1 MKYCSN
7 LKSKMKEAISFKRIR
22 ISKFLYC
29 NVIVNFIITWQ
40 ISYNTL
46 LHFGSVI
53 PTDVPGYI
61 SQAKSLDVVTSAH
74 QSYRIGVPIIANI
87 INNIIDSIPG
97 LKTLS
102 ALTLKSDFSYYLS
115 FYIFNVFL
123 STLVFILLY
132 LILQELNCN
141 KYISLILIYS
151 LQLSTTYQA
160 MISLA
165 NVDLIVIFFI
175 CIQIYISLKLIHL
188 KHVFSLA
195 FLVSLISI
203 FFKEYIFLAVF
214 PSIVI
219 LLKSKYKSILT
230 KLSLLAF
237 YLISISS
244 SIVLY
249 RKIFDLITYPNSE
262 YKYVNYVKGDLT
274 YMLEKLIT
282 PSFNLNTVQNFIQ
295 FSPVLLVFI
304 LMVSLLSKNFRSY
317 AINKYIYSILP
328 FFIFIALSGVA
339 TYPIRVFFPYYIY
352 IILILPS
359 SPLFEPKNN
368 KLINLK

>member
-1 MKYCSN
+1 MKV
-7 LKSKMKEAISFKRIR
+7 AIFGKKIR
-22 ISKFLYC
+22 ISKFLYF
-29 NVIVNFIITWQ
+29 NVIVNFILIWQ

-53 PTDVPGYI
+53 PTDVSGYI
-61 SQAKSLDVVTSAH
+61 SQAKSLAVVTSPH
-74 QSYRIGVPIIANI
+74 QSYRIGIPLIANI
-87 INNIIDSIPG
+87 IKNIIDSIPG

-102 ALTLKSDFSYYLS
+102 ILTLRSDFSYHLS
-115 FYIFNVFL
+115 FYIVNIFL
-123 STLVFILLY
+123 STLVFLILY

-141 KYISLILIYS
+141 KYITLILIYS

-160 MISLA
+160 MVSLA

-203 FFKEYIFLAVF
+203 FFKEYIFLAVL

-219 LLKSKYKSILT
+219 LLKAKYKSILT
-230 KLSLLAF
+230 RISLLSF
-237 YLISISS
+237 YLITISS
-244 SIVLY
+244 SIILY
-249 RKIFDLITYPNSE
+249 REVFDLITFPNSQ
-262 YKYVNYVKGDLT
+262 YKYIDYVKGDLT
-274 YMLEKLIT
+274 YMFSKLIT
-282 PSFNLNTVQNFIQ
+282 PAFNLNTVQNFIQ
-295 FSPVLLVFI
+295 YSPLLLLFM
-304 LMVSLLSKNFRSY
+304 LMVSLLSQKFRSY

-328 FFIFIALSGVA
+328 FFIFMTLSGVA

-352 IILILPS
+352 LILILPS
-359 SPLFEPKNN
+359 SPLFLPDND